1 VSNYMAAAAVTAA
14 LKQLIQE
21 AVSTIPGVDADVV
34 LGRPQQTEPDSTPI
48 IHLYLYMIRPN
59 PGLSNCDLPVR
70 NSGGDLVQKPRAVL
84 DLYYMISFHGQEKEL
99 VPQRL
104 MGKTI
109 CALLV
114 RPLLTREMIQQVI
127 NSPQYPYLAGSDL
140 DQQVESIKLMPFYLN
155 NEDFS
160 KLWSVFLQV
169 PHRLFLT
176 YQASVVIFE
185 PQIPGKEALPVGGQ
199 GPQLY
204 SAPANIPVIKKLVP
218 EVVEIEKNKDT
229 KIQLQGENLW
239 SEKTAVLFGNHKGKV
254 IHHTP
259 TRLTVQ
265 LPPRLPAALN
275 KVYIVHDSPDNPEI
289 KLNSNEK
296 SFILRPMLEKVEYRS
311 SINPETGEKD
321 QVFIVIVTPGVRTHQ
336 EVELLL
342 NQLKPGEIHENSAY
356 SFSFEYPPHRPALL
370 YKFVFTVHD
379 VRPGRYL
386 VRLRIAGQPKAE
398 SLLVTDKSTGRY
410 TGPSVEVT

>member
-1 VSNYMAAAAVTAA
+1 MSNYLAAAAVTAA

-21 AVSTIPGVDADVV
+21 AVSTIPDINADVV
-34 LGRPQQTEPDSTPI
+34 LGRPEQKEPDSTPI

-59 PGLSNCDLPVR
+59 PGLSNCDLPIR
-70 NSGGDLVQKPRAVL
+70 NGEGDLVQKPQAVL
-84 DLYYMISFHGQEKEL
+84 DLYYVISFHGQEKEL
-99 VPQRL
+99 APQRL

-109 CALLV
+109 CALLA

-127 NSPQYPYLAGSDL
+127 NSDQYPYLAGSDL
-140 DQQVESIKLMPFYLN
+140 DQQMESIKLMPYYLN

-185 PQIPGKEALPVGGQ
+185 PQIPGKEALPVGSQ

-204 SAPANIPVIKKLVP
+204 SAPVIIPVIKKLVP
-218 EVVEIEKNKDT
+218 DVVEIEKNKET

-239 SEKTAVLFGNHKGKV
+239 GEKTAVLFGNLKGKV
-254 IHHTP
+254 IHHTD
-259 TRLTVQ
+259 TTVTVQ
-265 LPPRLPAALN
+265 LPPQLPAAIN
-275 KVYIVHDSPDNPEI
+275 KVCIVHYSPDNP
-289 KLNSNEK
+289 KFRVNSNEK
-296 SFILRPMLEKVEYRS
+296 SFILRPMLEKVEYSS
-311 SINPETGEKD
+311 SINSDTGEKD
-321 QVFIVIVTPGVRTHQ
+321 QVFIVIVTPGIRTDQ

-342 NQLKPGEIHENSAY
+342 NQSKPGELHENGAY
-356 SFSFEYPPHRPALL
+356 SFSFEYPPHRPAVL

-379 VRPGRYL
+379 VEPGRYL
-386 VRLRIAGQPKAE
+386 ARLRIAGQSKAE
-398 SLLVTDKSTGRY
+398 SLLVSDKLTGRY